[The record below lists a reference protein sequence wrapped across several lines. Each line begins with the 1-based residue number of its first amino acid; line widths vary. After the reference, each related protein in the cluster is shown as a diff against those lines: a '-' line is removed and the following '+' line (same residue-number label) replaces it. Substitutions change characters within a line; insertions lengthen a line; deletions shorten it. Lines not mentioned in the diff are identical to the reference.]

1 MKSIA
6 NTIAAKTKDRLASIH
21 IDAIGLIRLGHT
33 NEERLENFD
42 RILVSAEQMGG
53 NIMIPTFSY
62 TYPKKEVFSILE
74 TPSDVGLVTEFLRKR
89 YPHKRTIDPFFSYLV
104 FGEKRS
110 GYLKVQDYECFGDKS
125 LIADLFLQNGYI
137 CCVGNIFHNTP
148 TEIHYIEKLLGVDYR
163 FDKVFCGIIKDC
175 EGKYHQQRTTFYCRK
190 YVDEV
195 QPDMTK
201 LESDL
206 KKNDLFEYWRADS
219 TDFEIQAISFH
230 QLYDF
235 VKAKV
240 ATDPGYLC
248 STNDEYENNKK
259 KRRGWMYRAG

>member
-89 YPHKRTIDPFFSYLV
+89 YPHKRTIDPFFFLSGIW
-104 FGEKRS
+104 GEK
-110 GYLKVQDYECFGDKS
+110 VW
-125 LIADLFLQNGYI
+125 
-137 CCVGNIFHNTP
+137 
-148 TEIHYIEKLLGVDYR
+148 
-163 FDKVFCGIIKDC
+163 VFKGSRLRMFWR
-175 EGKYHQQRTTFYCRK
+175 Q
-190 YVDEV
+190 V
-195 QPDMTK
+195 
-201 LESDL
+201 SD
-206 KKNDLFEYWRADS
+206 S
-219 TDFEIQAISFH
+219 
-230 QLYDF
+230 
-235 VKAKV
+235 
-240 ATDPGYLC
+240 
-248 STNDEYENNKK
+248 
-259 KRRGWMYRAG
+259 